1 MMNMKTLTKPSSL
14 ALLATAGAGY
24 YYWSQKSAADKLLLP
39 EAKATQADKDAQANK
54 EKTAMYVFG
63 GAAVLTVALYAMK
76 K

>member
-1 MMNMKTLTKPSSL
+1 MNMKMLTKPSSL

-24 YYWSQKSAADKLLLP
+24 YYWTQKSATDKLALP
-39 EAKATQADKDAQANK
+39 EAKATQAQKDEQSSK
-54 EKTAMYVFG
+54 QKTAMYVLG